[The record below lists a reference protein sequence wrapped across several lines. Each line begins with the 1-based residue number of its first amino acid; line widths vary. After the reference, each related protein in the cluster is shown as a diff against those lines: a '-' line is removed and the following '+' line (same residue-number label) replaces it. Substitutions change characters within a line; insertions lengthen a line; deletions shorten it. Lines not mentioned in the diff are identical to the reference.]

1 MNTLSPK
8 HTVWHDIYALF
19 LGGSLIVLALVML
32 KSAGVFTSG
41 LSGWAFLLS
50 EITPYAFGEI
60 LFVISIPFYIFAYR
74 LLGFWFTLRTVV
86 LITLISVSVDMIG
99 AVLQITVYN
108 PLITSIVAGG
118 VGGMGL
124 LGVMRHGMSL
134 GGFGVLGAFLQHKN
148 ILRAGVV
155 MMGADVVLVVLS
167 AFVFSWENIL
177 YSLASMIAVNMVVI
191 VNHKPDWYISVSH
204 GMG

>member
-8 HTVWHDIYALF
+8 HAVWHDIYALF